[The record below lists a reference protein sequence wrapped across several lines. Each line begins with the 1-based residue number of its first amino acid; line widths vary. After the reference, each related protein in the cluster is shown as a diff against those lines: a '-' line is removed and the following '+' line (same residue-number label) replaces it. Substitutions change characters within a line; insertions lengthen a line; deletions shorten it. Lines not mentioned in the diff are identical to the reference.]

1 MEGVICRVCLAET
14 GEFQTVFTSVELE
27 ERRTTMHL
35 SEMICSFTPVQVRN
49 IFFLQLINL
58 VMVLWY

>member
-1 MEGVICRVCLAET
+1 MEGVICRVCLSET

-35 SEMICSFTPVQVRN
+35 SEMICSFTPVQVRI
-49 IFFLQLINL
+49 IFFFTINKPGD
-58 VMVLWY
+58 